1 MDNVHNCLESQ
12 PVQERLRVLAQMTNR
27 FAMKQGLPELLRE
40 VTAATHQLTQCDS
53 AGVVV
58 PDPETRELLVYA
70 SDPTGKVSVHHDWPL
85 VPMAERV
92 LRSGQPANP
101 SRQEI
106 SADPALASAG
116 IHSCCQLPLNS
127 RGRVVGVFGL
137 ASSRENAFAE
147 QCSFLGL
154 MANQVALS
162 VENALAYGE
171 ISRLRGRLSRENV
184 YLENEIETELHFED
198 IVGESEALRRVLTEV
213 NTVAPTDS
221 TVLICGETGTGK
233 ELIARAVHKLSSR
246 KTNPFVKLN
255 CAAIPT
261 GLLESELFGHEKG
274 AFTGA
279 FSQRAGRFEVAH
291 GGTIFLD
298 EIGEIPLELQPK
310 LLRVLQERE
319 FERLGSSRTLRTDA
333 RLIAAT
339 NQDLKLMVEDQHFR
353 SDLYYRL
360 NVFPVRLPPLRERQD
375 DIPALVRHFVQE
387 FSRRNKRHIEVI
399 PSETMDAL
407 LRYDWPGNVRE
418 LQNVLE
424 RAVIISQGP
433 VLHVPAADL
442 KSSAAKPVRSDP
454 ASFRS
459 VMDETE
465 RTQIL
470 HALEESNWV
479 ISGPAGA
486 AARLGLKRT
495 TLQARMHKL
504 GIRLSRSLTKV

>member
-1 MDNVHNCLESQ
+1 M
-12 PVQERLRVLAQMTNR
+12 QERLRVLAQMTNR

-70 SDPTGKVSVHHDWPL
+70 SDPTGKVRVHGDWPL
-85 VPMAERV
+85 IPLAEQV

-101 SRQEI
+101 SKQEI

-127 RGRVVGVFGL
+127 RGRVVGVFGF

-171 ISRLRGRLSRENV
+171 ISRLRARLSRENV

-198 IVGESEALRRVLTEV
+198 IVGKSEALRHVLTEV

-246 KTNPFVKLN
+246 KANPFIKLN

-279 FSQRAGRFEVAH
+279 FTQRAGRFEVANH
-291 GGTIFLD
+291 GTIFLD

-319 FERLGSSRTLRTDA
+319 FERLGSL
-333 RLIAAT
+333 
-339 NQDLKLMVEDQHFR
+339 
-353 SDLYYRL
+353 
-360 NVFPVRLPPLRERQD
+360 
-375 DIPALVRHFVQE
+375 ALFA
-387 FSRRNKRHIEVI
+387 
-399 PSETMDAL
+399 PT
-407 LRYDWPGNVRE
+407 PG
-418 LQNVLE
+418 
-424 RAVIISQGP
+424 
-433 VLHVPAADL
+433 
-442 KSSAAKPVRSDP
+442 
-454 ASFRS
+454 
-459 VMDETE
+459 
-465 RTQIL
+465 
-470 HALEESNWV
+470 
-479 ISGPAGA
+479 
-486 AARLGLKRT
+486 
-495 TLQARMHKL
+495 
-504 GIRLSRSLTKV
+504 